1 MSLRDE
7 IENVLRA
14 WNAYEIARG
23 GSPIIDFDC
32 DPGGPEP
39 EPAPD
44 RLTVYRRLAELRPTA
59 TGPLASRL
67 DADLAY
73 LGALLGEHPPFADYV
88 RKTQGC
94 GTAGW
99 PEEYIADRAD
109 QARAPLADLGIT
121 WGAHTNTELRQA
133 EGLLNVS
140 EAPDAIRQAAEELE
154 PAVREATGST
164 ASYSLTIETAEV
176 DAYWAYWL
184 DGAGDQVRL
193 RLNLPNVEFTQ
204 TGARQFALHEVL
216 GHGLQSASLTA
227 RAAAEDVPW
236 VRLLSIHAPQQVML
250 EGLAQAWPLFL
261 LREDKVL
268 ITRVKLAHYT
278 QLVLAQVHRA
288 INDGTPAIECADYLR
303 ATVPWMTDK
312 TITGY
317 LADRGTSPEH
327 RSYMW
332 AYPAGLDWFAALA
345 DADTDVSRKVLQAA
359 YRAPLTPTDLAE
371 LWPAGP
377 AIGGPGGP
385 LRLRKPPVL

>member
-7 IENVLRA
+7 IEAVLRS
-14 WNAYEIARG
+14 WNAYEVNKG

-32 DPGGPEP
+32 HPGGPDP

-44 RLTVYRRLAELRPTA
+44 RLTVYRRLTDLRTRAE
-59 TGPLASRL
+59 GPLAVRL

-73 LGALLGEHPPFADYV
+73 LGALLGEHPPLNDYV
-88 RKTQGC
+88 RATQGC
-94 GTAGW
+94 EPAGW
-99 PEEYIADRAD
+99 PEEYLAKRFE
-109 QARAPLADLGIT
+109 QARAALADLGIT
-121 WGAHTNTELRQA
+121 WGADTNTELRQA
-133 EGLLNVS
+133 EGVLDVH
-140 EAPDAIRQAAEELE
+140 EAPDAIRQAADELE

-164 ASYSLTIETAEV
+164 APYHLSIETTEQ

-184 DGAGDQVRL
+184 DGAGHDVRL

-204 TGARQFALHEVL
+204 AGARQFALHEVL

-227 RAAAEDVPW
+227 QAAAEDVPW

-261 LREDKVL
+261 LRDDKVL
-268 ITRVKLAHYT
+268 ITRVRLTHYT
-278 QLVLAQVHRA
+278 QLVLAQAHRA
-288 INDGTPAIECADYLR
+288 INAGTPTLECADYLK
-303 ATVPWMTDK
+303 ACVPWWKDK
-312 TITGY
+312 TIARY

-345 DADTDVSRKVLQAA
+345 EADAKVCGEVLHAA
-359 YRAPLTPTDLAE
+359 YRRPLTPADLTE
-371 LWPAGP
+371 LWPSGP
-377 AIGGPGGP
+377 PIGGPGGP
-385 LRLRKPPVL
+385 VRLRKPPVP

>member
-7 IENVLRA
+7 IENVLRG
-14 WNAYEIARG
+14 WNAHEIAHG
-23 GSPIIDFDC
+23 ASPIIDFDC
-32 DPGGPEP
+32 HPTGLGP

-44 RLTVYRRLAELRPTA
+44 RLTVYRRLAELRATA
-59 TGPLASRL
+59 TGPLATRL
-67 DADLAY
+67 DADLTY
-73 LGALLGEHPPFADYV
+73 LGALLGEHPPFDDYV
-88 RKTQGC
+88 CKTQGC
-94 GTAGW
+94 DPAGW
-99 PEEYIADRAD
+99 PEEYVADRAE
-109 QARAPLADLGIT
+109 QARAALADLGIT

-133 EGLLNVS
+133 EGLLDVS

-164 ASYSLTIETAEV
+164 APYTLTIETTEV

-184 DGAGDQVRL
+184 DGGGDQVRL

-236 VRLLSIHAPQQVML
+236 IRLLSIHAPQQVML
-250 EGLAQAWPLFL
+250 EGLAQAWPPFL
-261 LREDKVL
+261 LPEDKVL

-288 INDGTPAIECADYLR
+288 INHGTPAVECADRLR
-303 ATVPWMTDK
+303 AAVPWMTDK

-345 DADTDVSRKVLQAA
+345 DADPKVSRKVLHAA
-359 YRAPLTPTDLAE
+359 YQAPLTPTDLTN

-377 AIGGPGGP
+377 TIGGPGSSD
-385 LRLRKPPVL
+385 RLPKPPAP